1 MAYKI
6 QLRKGYGSTFD
17 LDGEFKMTALR
28 WNPYMFCWLTDI
40 TYDGRTYRSLAIR
53 GGYNILKQ
61 FSIPF
66 TIYVVSSTD
75 PTIDPINF
83 GSITMYIVEKG
94 DIIQAIKDSNILVNH
109 A

>member
-17 LDGEFKMTALR
+17 LYGKFEMTALR

-40 TYDGRTYRSLAIR
+40 TYDGRTFKSLAIR

-66 TIYVVSSTD
+66 TIYVVSTKD
-75 PTIDPINF
+75 PTIDPINY
-83 GSITMYIVEKG
+83 GSIAMYIVEEG
-94 DIIQAIKDSNILVNH
+94 DVKQAIEDSNILVNY